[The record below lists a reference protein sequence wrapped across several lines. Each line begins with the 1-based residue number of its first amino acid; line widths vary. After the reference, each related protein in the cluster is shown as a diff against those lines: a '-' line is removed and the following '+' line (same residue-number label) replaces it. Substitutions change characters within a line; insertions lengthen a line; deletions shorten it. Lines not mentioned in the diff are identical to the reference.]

1 MISKIK
7 TFGIN
12 GSEPI
17 LVETEVDISSG
28 FPRFEIIGLPDSS
41 IREAKHRVKTAIQ
54 NSQIKLISKKIIINL
69 SPAEIKKIGSHY
81 DLSIAIGILISNKNL
96 DLKKIRSIEKTAFIG
111 ELSLNGDLK
120 PTKGILAMCLEA
132 YKKGIKTVIIPNQNS
147 EVISLIKGIEILA
160 ADNLLEVINY
170 LNFKKQ
176 LKQIKQSKLI
186 KNIENN
192 YPDFSEVKGQ
202 KELKRALEIAVAG
215 NHNCLIIGPPGNGK
229 TMLAKRTMSIMP
241 NPTYEEIL
249 EINKIYN
256 LVELRETLK
265 TERPFISPHYSIT
278 KSGLIGGVKKEEPG
292 ALALSNNGI
301 LFLDELLEF
310 DKTILELLRIPLEEK
325 KIVINK
331 NNKKIIYPCN
341 PLLILAMNPCKC
353 GYRGTTIKECTCKN
367 SEIKQYVSKL
377 SGAIRD
383 RIEITI
389 ETSNLEYEEI
399 KDTKSESSKEIKE
412 RIIIA
417 RNIQKERYKGTLIN
431 TNSELEEK
439 DLEKYC
445 NLDQKAEQGLKEAFK
460 KYNLSIRSYITIKKI
475 GRTIADLEKSKN
487 IQMHHIIEAIK
498 YNTNLNKYIG
508 EI

>member
-331 NNKKIIYPCN
+331 NNKKIIYP
-341 PLLILAMNPCKC
+341 
-353 GYRGTTIKECTCKN
+353 TIKECTCKN

-431 TNSELEEK
+431 TSSVLEQK
-439 DLEKYC
+439 ALEKYC

-498 YNTNLNKYIG
+498 YKTNLNKYIG